1 MIKVGF
7 GQLFSCLYGLYSLS
21 LSIIKNKDMTKY
33 KIIGEKYGVTI
44 TKPFSVEMYKHN
56 DVVKEKMIDSIKE
69 GITKAYEAGNRDTL
83 NIFSSAI
90 QGSRYSSSYTL
101 SEMYRRLMQ
110 ESDMMQPWLLNQ
122 EYDYLVHLQ
131 LVEPMEMGLVGF

>member
-1 MIKVGF
+1 
-7 GQLFSCLYGLYSLS
+7 
-21 LSIIKNKDMTKY
+21 
-33 KIIGEKYGVTI
+33 
-44 TKPFSVEMYKHN
+44 MYKHN

-110 ESDMMQPWLLNQ
+110 ESDMVQAWLLNQ
-122 EYDYLVHLQ
+122 EYDYLVHLE
-131 LVEPMEMGLVGF
+131 LVEPMEIGLVGF